1 MRRTCLLALGALACS
16 EYDIVPPA
24 AEVDAPLDTGAPPP
38 VDTSPPPEDTAVEEP
53 PEDTDPP
60 TATETEPEEPIA
72 QDPVYANT
80 SGSLYS
86 VDPETGDALYI
97 GDMHA
102 ADGTPVVN
110 FIDLAIDLGGRLYGG
125 TFDALYRID
134 PVTAAVTEVCSF
146 GVDMTALTFTSAGQ
160 LVAGGASTIELVDV
174 DTCAVEV
181 LVSGSI
187 YETSGDL
194 VGLPDGYLYWTVWG
208 TTGDDLVRVDPTSG
222 AQTYVGPIGV
232 DRLFGLG
239 YDGGQLYGFSSEGEI
254 VRVPPGGGVSEIT
267 AISSTLSWWGATTN
281 PVTW

>member
-1 MRRTCLLALGALACS
+1 MLALLLLLAC
-16 EYDIVPPA
+16 
-24 AEVDAPLDTGAPPP
+24 VDYEINEQPSQPEGSLDTAAP
-38 VDTSPPPEDTAVEEP
+38 VDTGEPDTTEDTADTGEP
-53 PEDTDPP
+53 LDVGE
-60 TATETEPEEPIA
+60 IA
-72 QDPVYANT
+72 MAPVYANSSDT
-80 SGSLYS
+80 LYEVEPTRGELTEVGQFHQGSTVVEYF
-86 VDPETGDALYI
+86 VDI
-97 GDMHA
+97 
-102 ADGTPVVN
+102 
-110 FIDLAIDLGGRLYGG
+110 AIDMAGHMYGG